1 MIPLKHAI
9 PECIRGGYR
18 WLRRCA
24 IQIDVYFILLY
35 FTSRGLQNREKQN
48 IILIEEI
55 MFLAATFL

>member
-1 MIPLKHAI
+1 MPFLSAL
-9 PECIRGGYR
+9 EVVTGGYDDA
-18 WLRRCA
+18 LYKLTFLL
-24 IQIDVYFILLY
+24 YFTLLY